1 MENQNNLQLN
11 EQAVAGLRESAK
23 WSTFLSILGFIG
35 VGFMVIAAIFAG
47 IAMSAI
53 PDDPYGNGINP
64 MGAMKGFIPLI
75 YIVLAVIYFF
85 PVLYLYKYAKGMKD
99 ALNFQNSDTLSDAC
113 VQLGKHHKFLG
124 IMTIVLISLY
134 IIIVVVMVAFFASMA
149 QSF

>member
-1 MENQNNLQLN
+1 MENQHNLQLN

-35 VGFMVIAAIFAG
+35 IGFMVVAGIFAG

-53 PDDPYGNGINP
+53 PDNPYGNGMNP
-64 MGAMKGFIPLI
+64 LGPMKAILPLI
-75 YIVLAVIYFF
+75 YLVLAAIYFF
-85 PVLYLYKYAKGMKD
+85 PVLYLYKYAKGMKE
-99 ALNFQNSDTLSDAC
+99 ALNYQNPNILSDAC

-134 IIIVVVMVAFFASMA
+134 LIIVVGMVAFFASMA
-149 QSF
+149 GGM